1 MTPAHERDHLDR
13 AASAFEAQPAAV
25 RDRWTRALD
34 HVDNARVY
42 DAFLEFN
49 ELLKTPGLD
58 PVTKTHAQLQAVRC
72 LRDAPVERVKTELA
86 LIEPHDA
93 YQTIVLDYR
102 LGWLMRHRLASLTA
116 ALQYFDRVRE
126 EARRLG
132 TRPWEIAALLQKSA
146 TLMAQGAWEQSIEV
160 CMRVY
165 NLSRRNGLVE
175 YIPKALMNKG
185 YALVQLGKQQQ
196 GEEQLQ
202 KAYELACRNE
212 LAPEQ
217 GIALHMLAQVY
228 HHDFKFFGLAL
239 EYYEQA
245 RAVFD
250 EVPIWPSVVERIDE
264 DMASA
269 QSELAELDLAK
280 ILGPIPIARLRQE
293 YLTSRQPDA
302 VGEPDRPDA
311 AGDPPQHQQLATR
324 AGYKRERRMGPGP
337 RPALACKRGC
347 VKATG

>member
-1 MTPAHERDHLDR
+1 MPSAPMTPAHERDHLDR
-13 AASAFEAQPAAV
+13 AAASFEALPDAA
-25 RDRWTRALD
+25 RQRWTRANE
-34 HVDNARVY
+34 HVENARVY

-49 ELLKTPGLD
+49 ELLKMPGLD
-58 PVTKTHAQLQAVRC
+58 AVARTDAQLQAVRC

-93 YQTIVLDYR
+93 YQTVVLDYR
-102 LGWLMRHRLASLTA
+102 LGWLMRHRLSSLAA

-146 TLMAQGAWEQSIEV
+146 TLMAQGSLEQAIEV

-185 YALVQLGKQQQ
+185 YALVQLGRPQQ

-202 KAYELACRNE
+202 KAYELACRNDL
-212 LAPEQ
+212 LAEQ

-228 HHDFKFFGLAL
+228 HHDFKFYGLAL

-245 RAVFD
+245 RAIFD
-250 EVPIWPSVVERIDE
+250 EVPVWPSVVERVDE

-293 YLTSRQPDA
+293 YLTSLVNGFVGIPGIDNRTQLGNRIGLTRQA
-302 VGEPDRPDA
+302 IHRNINS
-311 AGDPPQHQQLATR
+311 
-324 AGYKRERRMGPGP
+324 
-337 RPALACKRGC
+337 
-347 VKATG
+347 